1 MLGLGSDIA
10 GVTIQSIA
18 PDMQMWG
25 VDSSGAGLETGKVTF
40 KFKNLYFE
48 NFEQCYAHMDD
59 NLNPSSICNTI
70 ASSLTNVA
78 PGAGGDR
85 IHHGCQAGKTWVRVA
100 ALGAKGIDA
109 TYSTAA
115 ESISIDI
122 DQGISL
128 ETSTVMTEGDGY
140 MNQVAGSH
148 INAQFDCAKSF
159 RDGFCTSGVFG
170 EQAKGR
176 HCLPKLIISSH

>member
-1 MLGLGSDIA
+1 
-10 GVTIQSIA
+10 
-18 PDMQMWG
+18 
-25 VDSSGAGLETGKVTF
+25 
-40 KFKNLYFE
+40 
-48 NFEQCYAHMDD
+48 MDD
-59 NLNPSSICNTI
+59 NLNSSSICNTI
-70 ASSLTNVA
+70 ASSLTNVV

-159 RDGFCTSGVFG
+159 RDRFCTSKQKADLLRIWRASKRSALSPKTHHLFALTPPPPSA
-170 EQAKGR
+170 QPASASKPSR
-176 HCLPKLIISSH
+176 TCLRSRAPEACPAGPTA